1 LAQMQLFTLRRWIG
15 IFVGLVVLAMAALG
29 VRELSGKVPPQNT
42 AETAVPVMAAVAI
55 RHDVPD
61 FVNTIGTVQS
71 IDSVAIQSQV
81 YGPIVKV
88 EFEPGQEVKKGQ
100 ELFLI
105 DPRPYQAAVD
115 QAQAQLDHDQATLGE
130 AQMDLKRYQLLQR
143 ENSIAR
149 QQAQD
154 QQYVV
159 EQDQGTV
166 EVDEA
171 NLESARINLGYS
183 HITAPITG
191 RAGILL
197 VELGNLVGSQAQTSS
212 RSTGSQSTAGTE
224 GAATS
229 APATTAGQTG
239 ASSGLVTIT
248 QMQPIYVSFPVSET
262 MLAGVR
268 KNQAAGALT
277 VEAYSQSGKLLEKG
291 KLTVIDNQVNA
302 STGTVM
308 MQGTF
313 GNTNEVLWPGAFVS
327 VRLIVSIRHDAVTV
341 PEQAVMTGPS
351 GSYVYVI
358 GTDQTVHRAAVQ
370 VAARQDKIAV
380 IEKGISAGEEVV
392 TDGQYR
398 LANGV
403 KVEVQQ
409 TTEASVAQQ

>member
-1 LAQMQLFTLRRWIG
+1 MQLLTLRRSIG
-15 IFVGLVVLAMAALG
+15 IVVGLAVIALIALG
-29 VRELSGKVPPQNT
+29 VRELSGKTPPQSA
-42 AETAVPVMAAVAI
+42 AETAVPVTAAVAI
-55 RHDVPD
+55 RHDVPE
-61 FVNTIGTVQS
+61 FINTIASVQS

-88 EFEPGQEVKKGQ
+88 EFAPGQEVKKGQ

-115 QAQAQLDHDQATLGE
+115 QAQAQLDHDQAMLAE

-166 EVDEA
+166 GVDEA
-171 NLESARINLGYS
+171 NLESARINLGYC
-183 HITAPITG
+183 HITAPISG

-197 VELGNLVGSQAQTSS
+197 VELGNLVGSEAQTSS
-212 RSTGSQSTAGTE
+212 RSTGSQSTASTA

-262 MLAGVR
+262 MLEEVR

-313 GNTNEVLWPGAFVS
+313 ANADEVLWPGEFVS
-327 VRLIVSIRHDAVTV
+327 VRLIVSIHHNAVTV

-409 TTEASVAQQ
+409 TADASMAQR